1 MTVSRGL
8 DRGTVEL
15 CYVLVGYAG
24 LGSSRRARYEP
35 LHQPFRYF
43 FSYPVPTQNGSRLYT
58 NYMSAPAPLW
68 AGLGEAR
75 PRGATADR
83 RVPRPRSA
91 HRPSLRMI
99 YEP

>member
-35 LHQPFRYF
+35 LHKPFRYF
-43 FSYPVPTQNGSRLYT
+43 FSYPVPTQNGSGQAVHALLPLA
-58 NYMSAPAPLW
+58 SASPTVL
-68 AGLGEAR
+68 L
-75 PRGATADR
+75 
-83 RVPRPRSA
+83 
-91 HRPSLRMI
+91 LR
-99 YEP
+99 